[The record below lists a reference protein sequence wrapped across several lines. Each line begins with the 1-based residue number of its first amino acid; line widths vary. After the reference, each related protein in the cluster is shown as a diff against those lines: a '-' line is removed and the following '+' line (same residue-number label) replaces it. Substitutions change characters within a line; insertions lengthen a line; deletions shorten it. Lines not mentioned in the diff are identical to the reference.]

1 MGERDGQ
8 ERGHQTDSG
17 VFTALQA
24 GHSPARISK
33 CQRLKS
39 ARQSARGEG
48 KQITKTLTANLQLQP
63 PSPSSCLLPTPPR
76 SCFHV
81 SDGPSLGLDLDE
93 DLEDLCVGS

>member
-17 VFTALQA
+17 VFTALQT
-24 GHSPARISK
+24 GHSPARLSK
-33 CQRLKS
+33 CQRPKS
-39 ARQSARGEG
+39 ARQSARREG
-48 KQITKTLTANLQLQP
+48 KQITKTTNLHFIPPQP
-63 PSPSSCLLPTPPR
+63 PLPSG

-81 SDGPSLGLDLDE
+81 SGGPTLGLDLDE